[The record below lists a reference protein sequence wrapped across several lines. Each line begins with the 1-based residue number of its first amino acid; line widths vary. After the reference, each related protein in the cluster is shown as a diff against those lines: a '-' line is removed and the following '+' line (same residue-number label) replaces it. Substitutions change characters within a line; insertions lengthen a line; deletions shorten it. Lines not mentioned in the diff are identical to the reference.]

1 MTHPM
6 PQRPRIAVL
15 GDLILDQ
22 YTFGDIARVSHE
34 APVPVLEVKRR
45 EQRLGGAGNV
55 ALNLTSLDC
64 DCLVFSRLSKDLFGK
79 VLRSELKNC
88 KAKIHPVIES
98 NLPTITK
105 KRVIARNQQILHI
118 DEGSLQHITPEE
130 EQTITSSFLKE
141 VDRLSAVILSDFG
154 KGFLTDNLLRTIIS
168 ICNER
173 SLQVIVAPKGH
184 DFSRYRG
191 VTTMTPNLN
200 EAQLAA
206 PRSRTLNAIAESL
219 IQQADLNFLLLT
231 RSEEGISHFHYHD
244 GQLKHEH
251 HPVQPQDIT
260 DVTGAG
266 DTVVAVAALGL
277 AMGWDPQTTC
287 KACNLAAGHVVSQL
301 GAATIPRTLL
311 NELMASAT

>member
-1 MTHPM
+1 MTQAM

-22 YTFGDIARVSHE
+22 YTFGDISRVSHE

-45 EQRLGGAGNV
+45 EQKCGGAGNV
-55 ALNLTSLDC
+55 ALNLMSLDC
-64 DCLVFSRLSKDLFGK
+64 DCIVFSRLSKDLFGK

-88 KAKIHPVIES
+88 KANIGPVIDS
-98 NLPTITK
+98 SLPTITK

-118 DEGSLQHITPEE
+118 DEGSVEHISPEQ
-130 EQTITSSFLKE
+130 EQKIISSFLKE
-141 VDRLSAVILSDFG
+141 VDSLSAVILSDFG
-154 KGFLTDNLLRTIIS
+154 KGFLTDNLLKTIIR

-206 PRSRTLNAIAESL
+206 PHGRTLKEIAESL
-219 IQQADLNFLLLT
+219 IQQADLDFLLLT

-244 GQLKHEH
+244 GQLSHDH
-251 HPVQPQDIT
+251 HPVHPQDIT

-266 DTVVAVAALGL
+266 DTVVAVVALGL

-287 KACNLAAGHVVSQL
+287 KACNLAAGHVVGQL
-301 GAATIPRTLL
+301 GATTMPRTLL

>member
-1 MTHPM
+1 MSHAM

-22 YTFGDIARVSHE
+22 YTYGDISRLSPE
-34 APVPVLEVKRR
+34 APVPILEVKRR

-55 ALNLTSLDC
+55 ALNLMALDC
-64 DCLVFSRLSKDLFGK
+64 ECVIFGRLSKDLFGK
-79 VLRSELKNC
+79 VLRSELKAC
-88 KAKIHPVIES
+88 KAKTHQLLES

-105 KRVIARNQQILHI
+105 NRMVARNQQVMHI
-118 DEGSLQHITPEE
+118 EEGSVQHTTSDE
-130 EQTITSSFLKE
+130 EQKITSSFLKE
-141 VDRLSAVILSDFG
+141 VDCLSAVILSDFG
-154 KGFLTDNLLRTIIS
+154 KGFLTDNLLKTIIS

-173 SLQVIVAPKGH
+173 SLKVIVSPKGY

-191 VTTMTPNLN
+191 VTTMTLNLN

-206 PRSRTLNAIAESL
+206 PHSRTLKSIAESL
-219 IQQADLNFLLLT
+219 IQQADLNVLLLT

-244 GQLKHEH
+244 GELKHEH
-251 HPVQPQDIT
+251 HPVQPQDVT

-266 DTVVAVAALGL
+266 DTVVAVAALGM
-277 AMGWDPQTTC
+277 AMGWDAQTTC
-287 KACNLAAGHVVSQL
+287 KACNLAAGRVVGQF

-311 NELMASAT
+311 NELMASPT